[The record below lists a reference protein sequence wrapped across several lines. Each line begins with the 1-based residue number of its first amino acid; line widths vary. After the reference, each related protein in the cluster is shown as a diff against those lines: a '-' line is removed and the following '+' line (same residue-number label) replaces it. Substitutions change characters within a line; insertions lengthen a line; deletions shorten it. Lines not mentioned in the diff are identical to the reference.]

1 MLPES
6 ETTSSGLPPV
16 ELPIDAKQ
24 FRRHRDALMAL
35 TKDVRLFLGLLEQ
48 EIAGVLEHKID
59 ASPTPGSRQTIAR
72 LAKEL
77 AHVNDQVRWCIL
89 GEDWRGAD

>member
-48 EIAGVLEHKID
+48 EIA
-59 ASPTPGSRQTIAR
+59 APRTPGSRQTIAR

-77 AHVNDQVRWCIL
+77 AHANDQVRWCVL
-89 GEDWRGAD
+89 GEDWRGGAD